1 LSTFSNPLT
10 EYSPQMEFASEPSME
25 LEGESG
31 AGLFDELQEMELAV
45 RLLDVVNDAQLDRF
59 LHDVVQEAETTSGAG
74 VPSSNARTLNQAL
87 QTAVHQ
93 IWQRTGMEDGTTNR
107 GGSVGAEFGRR
118 LSSMAGP
125 ILGLELEGLSAEDRE
140 FEAARQFVRFAGEA
154 VRNVLT
160 RERGT
165 HPHDAAHQAV
175 TEAAEIYAPGL
186 NVPLNRTPRR
196 RGRWIACDDR
206 IILLEA

>member
-1 LSTFSNPLT
+1 
-10 EYSPQMEFASEPSME
+10 MEFASEPSME
-25 LEGESG
+25 LERESG
-31 AGLFDELQEMELAV
+31 AGVFDELQEMELAV

-59 LHDVVQEAETTSGAG
+59 LHDLVQEAETASGAG
-74 VPSSNARTLNQAL
+74 VSSSNAQALNQVL
-87 QTAVHQ
+87 QTTVHQ
-93 IWQRTGMEDGTTNR
+93 IWQRSGIDDGRASR
-107 GGSVGAEFGRR
+107 GGPVGAEFGRR

-125 ILGLELEGLSAEDRE
+125 LLGLELEGLSAEDRE
-140 FEAARQFVRFAGEA
+140 FEAARHFVRFAGES

-165 HPHDAAHQAV
+165 HAHDAAHHAV
-175 TEAAEIYAPGL
+175 TEAAELFAPGL
-186 NVPLNRTPRR
+186 NVPLNHTPPR

>member
-1 LSTFSNPLT
+1 LLT
-10 EYSPQMEFASEPSME
+10 EYSPQTEFKSDTPMA

-31 AGLFDELQEMELAV
+31 AGLFDELQELELAV
-45 RLLDVVNDAQLDRF
+45 RLVDVVNEAQLDRF
-59 LHDVVQEAETTSGAG
+59 LHDVVQEAGTASGG
-74 VPSSNARTLNQAL
+74 IVTSSNVRALNEVL
-87 QTAVHQ
+87 RTAVHQ
-93 IWQRTGMEDGTTNR
+93 IWQRTGVEDGEVER

-125 ILGLELEGLSAEDRE
+125 MLGLELEGLSAEDRE

-160 RERGT
+160 HERGMRPD
-165 HPHDAAHQAV
+165 HAAHHAV
-175 TEAAEIYAPGL
+175 TLAADFFAPGL
-186 NVPLNRTPRR
+186 AFPWNHGPRQS
-196 RGRWIACDDR
+196 GRWIACHGT

>member
-1 LSTFSNPLT
+1 LNPFSNPLT
-10 EYSPQMEFASEPSME
+10 EYSPQMEFESEPATE
-25 LEGESG
+25 VDGESG
-31 AGLFDELQEMELAV
+31 ASLFDELQEMELAV
-45 RLLDVVNDAQLDRF
+45 RLLDVVNEAQLDHF
-59 LHDVVQEAETTSGAG
+59 LHDVVQEAEAASSGA
-74 VPSSNARTLNQAL
+74 VTSSNARALNDVL

-93 IWQRTGMEDGTTNR
+93 IWQRTETQGSATDR
-107 GGSVGAEFGRR
+107 GGSIGAEFGRR

-165 HPHDAAHQAV
+165 HPDDAAHHAFN
-175 TEAAEIYAPGL
+175 EAAELFAPGL
-186 NVPLNRTPRR
+186 NVPWNHAPQHS
-196 RGRWIACDDR
+196 GRWIACHDR
-206 IILLEA
+206 IILLDA